1 MSEER
6 SFERTALD
14 EILSHY
20 EGQPGALI
28 PVLQQAQDAYGY
40 LPRPVIAAIAERL
53 RLPAARIYGV
63 ATFYAQFHLKP
74 RGRHIVRVCLGTA
87 CHVRG
92 GERIAEQLAESL
104 GVAVGGTTEDR
115 LFTLEKVACLGACGL
130 APAMVVDGTTYGRL
144 TPKAALNVIERYR
157 REPAEVATQGG
168 QAQDIGPSSQRGRSA

>member
-1 MSEER
+1 MSEQGN
-6 SFERTALD
+6 FDLTALE
-14 EILSHY
+14 EILSHA
-20 EGQPGALI
+20 EGQSGALI
-28 PVLQQAQDAYGY
+28 PVLQQAQEAYGY
-40 LPRPVIAAIAERL
+40 LPRPVIAAIAKRM

-74 RGRHIVRVCLGTA
+74 RGKHIIRVCLGTA

-104 GVAVGGTTEDR
+104 GVTPGGTTEDR

-144 TPKAALNVIERYR
+144 TPKAALDVLQRYR
-157 REPAEVATQGG
+157 REPAEVA
-168 QAQDIGPSSQRGRSA
+168 S